1 VQYPAAFLP
10 SASRLF
16 RRLARHSRRTA
27 PLLLAMAAL
36 AGCNRVELPTA
47 EGDVLEWQS
56 MRGQWVVVNYWAEW
70 CKPCLEEIPELNA
83 LDEQS
88 AVTVLGVNFDGVGGD
103 DLVALGDTMGIRY
116 AMLTTDPGP
125 APNGAVCLVALD
137 GAAVTATEVGG
148 LARACIIFD
157 GDEPAALETARA
169 QWRALTRAGV
179 PAQYWAEDG
188 GRWRK
193 KSEYPGGTA
202 G

>member
-1 VQYPAAFLP
+1 MQYPAAFLP

-16 RRLARHSRRTA
+16 RRLTRHSRRTA

-47 EGDVLEWQS
+47 EGGVLEWQS

-125 APNGAVCLVALD
+125 EFGWQLPVALPATFIVAPD
-137 GAAVTATEVGG
+137 GELHEARFGPQTEQQLLDAMG
-148 LARACIIFD
+148 L
-157 GDEPAALETARA
+157 
-169 QWRALTRAGV
+169 
-179 PAQYWAEDG
+179 
-188 GRWRK
+188 
-193 KSEYPGGTA
+193 
-202 G
+202 